1 MIMSKNYF
9 MRFWKW
15 QPLIIFLLWCIYLY
29 YDSIEIQIP
38 LLLKIL
44 IVCCYVVGV
53 LISCV
58 MIKQKQYVRLG
69 VLLAI
74 NVLSGCI
81 CYIACGF
88 LPFRSSFSRYMGS
101 YTMVQSKQNGTYL
114 WEYEILSNDNNMI
127 APFFNY
133 CFVENEYIKN
143 ETDIVEINQ
152 NRFNVILNL
161 SYFDYDKWELNADT
175 FGRFAKDSYEN
186 FYSTSIPRTP
196 NDTIKVYV
204 ISKQL
209 PYKHIEDSVILV
221 RKK

>member
-1 MIMSKNYF
+1 MSKNYF

-74 NVLSGCI
+74 NILSSCI
-81 CYIACGF
+81 CYIACGL
-88 LPFRSSFSRYMGS
+88 LPFRSSYSQYIGS
-101 YTMVQSKQNGTYL
+101 YTMAQSKQNNSFL

-133 CFVENEYIKN
+133 CFVENEYIKKDN
-143 ETDIVEINQ
+143 DSIEINQ
-152 NRFNVILNL
+152 NRFNIILNL
-161 SYFDYDKWELNADT
+161 SYFDYDKWELHADD
-175 FGRFAKDSYEN
+175 FGRIAKDLYDN
-186 FYSTSIPRTP
+186 FYSASIPRKP
-196 NDTIKVYV
+196 NDTIKVC
-204 ISKQL
+204 IKSKQL
-209 PYKHIEDSVILV
+209 PYKHIEDMVIFV
-221 RKK
+221 RK